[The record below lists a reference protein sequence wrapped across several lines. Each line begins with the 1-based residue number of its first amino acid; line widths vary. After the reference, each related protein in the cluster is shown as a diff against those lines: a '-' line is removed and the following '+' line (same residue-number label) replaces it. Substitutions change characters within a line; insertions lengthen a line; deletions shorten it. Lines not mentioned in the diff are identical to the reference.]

1 MKYIKLYEEIDQ
13 SFIDQVSQFIN
24 WKMISDIKDMS
35 LEYIDNEYTL
45 HIFVFYTMNNGI
57 SVKTMRLTF
66 NHTQSDIDWGI
77 HRDIEKK
84 ENIYYRVRLIGK
96 KSGDFILNN
105 EKTIEL
111 VDRIKDAYP
120 NEKVSAKVIDNKWKE
135 HTKDF

>member
-13 SFIDQVSQFIN
+13 SFIYQVSQFIN

-35 LEYIDNEYTL
+35 LEYIDEGYTL

-57 SVKTMRLTF
+57 SAKTMRLTF
-66 NHTQSDIDWGI
+66 NHKQSDIDWGI

-84 ENIYYRVRLIGK
+84 ENIYYKVRLISK
-96 KSGDFILNN
+96 KAGNFILNN

-111 VDRIKDAYP
+111 VDRIKGAYP
-120 NEKVSAKVIDNKWKE
+120 NEKVGARVLTNCFLEK
-135 HTKDF
+135 